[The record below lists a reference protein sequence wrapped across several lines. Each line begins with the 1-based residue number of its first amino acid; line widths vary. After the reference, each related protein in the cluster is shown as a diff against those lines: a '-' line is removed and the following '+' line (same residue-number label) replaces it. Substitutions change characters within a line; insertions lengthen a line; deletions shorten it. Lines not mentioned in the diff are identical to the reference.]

1 MYVHVPR
8 LPYIGPPHNLIPSY
22 GPAAPLRPL
31 CVLYLNYIEV
41 YTKGKEGGGGTKTS
55 SSKQYH
61 KLYST
66 IT

>member
-41 YTKGKEGGGGTKTS
+41 YTKGKEGGGGD
-55 SSKQYH
+55 
-61 KLYST
+61 
-66 IT
+66 